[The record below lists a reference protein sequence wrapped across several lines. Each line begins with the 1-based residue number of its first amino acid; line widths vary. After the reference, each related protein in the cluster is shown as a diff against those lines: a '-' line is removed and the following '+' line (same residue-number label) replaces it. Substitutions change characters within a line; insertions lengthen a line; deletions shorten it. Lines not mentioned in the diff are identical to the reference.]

1 MEKDI
6 TVYGDG
12 KQIRDVL
19 FVDDL
24 VNLYE
29 KAIINRKLSEGQIYN
44 VGGGPAFTLSLNEL
58 IVKLEDRFGRK
69 IDKKTSDWR
78 PGDQKVYVSDIT
90 KVKTELG
97 WEPTTDLAEG
107 INAMAEW
114 IEANKE
120 ILNYYVFG
128 VKQMA

>member
-1 MEKDI
+1 
-6 TVYGDG
+6 
-12 KQIRDVL
+12 
-19 FVDDL
+19 
-24 VNLYE
+24 
-29 KAIINRKLSEGQIYN
+29 